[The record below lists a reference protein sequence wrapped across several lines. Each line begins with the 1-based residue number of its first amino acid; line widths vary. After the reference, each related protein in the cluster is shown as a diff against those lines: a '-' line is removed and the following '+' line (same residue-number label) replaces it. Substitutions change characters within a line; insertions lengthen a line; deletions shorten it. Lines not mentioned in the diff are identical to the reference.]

1 MRIGDWIITQ
11 QSYLYYLIDQLPR
24 TVWTLPIR
32 IIGQI
37 VLFIIFQITNL
48 IAQVRWP
55 FSAIVRLIKSF
66 QPIPPGY
73 PISVNEQKL
82 QEFLEGDIPVL
93 VDFWTEWCGP
103 CVMMEGVIKDFAKS
117 YQGKVM
123 VAKVDAT
130 INPKLTKK
138 YNVMGYPTLML
149 FIDGKEVNRIV
160 GGLSYRWL
168 VKFVE
173 NNLVEFE
180 NS

>member
-1 MRIGDWIITQ
+1 MKIGDWIITQ
-11 QSYLYYLIDQLPR
+11 QSYLYFWIDELPR
-24 TVWTLPIR
+24 TLWALPIR
-32 IIGQI
+32 IIGQ
-37 VLFIIFQITNL
+37 VFLFVIFQITNL
-48 IAQVRWP
+48 IAQIRWP
-55 FSAIVRLIKSF
+55 FSAIFRLIKSF

-73 PISVNEQKL
+73 PIPVNEQKL
-82 QEFLEGDIPVL
+82 QQFLEGDTPVL

-117 YQGKVM
+117 YQDKVL

-149 FIDGKEVNRIV
+149 FIDGKEVNRFV
-160 GGLSYRWL
+160 GGLNYRWL
-168 VKFVE
+168 VKFVD
-173 NNLVEFE
+173 NTLAKFD